1 MLGKLLG
8 PKRRVPR
15 PGPAFDQPRVSIEAG
30 ISQGWHRFI
39 GENGVAIAIDRF
51 GASAPGGVNMT
62 KFGFTADNVCSKVL
76 GLLGKALIRRCRLNG
91 AVVSENTK
99 AARCHG
105 YRAVFVFGGRQKKL
119 KRLTAISSSGTN
131 NQAVSVINNKCSPC
145 AI

>member
-1 MLGKLLG
+1 MDRAKLAPASGLTRGAYVLSEAANSKPEPPSWPPALRFPWPWTPRPSWPRTAPLSAWSPCHVGKALG

-15 PGPAFDQPRVSIEAG
+15 PGPAFGPTRVSIEAG

-76 GLLGKALIRRCRLNG
+76 GLLGKA
-91 AVVSENTK
+91 
-99 AARCHG
+99 
-105 YRAVFVFGGRQKKL
+105 
-119 KRLTAISSSGTN
+119 
-131 NQAVSVINNKCSPC
+131 
-145 AI
+145 